1 MPASSWNLILFL
13 GLLFGERI
21 VRLASLHVAAF
32 LDQFANF
39 VGRDRALHWGQTFSA
54 GATRKSWLLRIPFA
68 DIDLRLFGTATNAFS
83 GRGTLGFP

>member
-1 MPASSWNLILFL
+1 MPASSWNLRLFL

-39 VGRDRALHWGQTFSA
+39 VGRDRELALG
-54 GATRKSWLLRIPFA
+54 A
-68 DIDLRLFGTATNAFS
+68 DIQ
-83 GRGTLGFP
+83 GRSDQKVVAPPMSLC